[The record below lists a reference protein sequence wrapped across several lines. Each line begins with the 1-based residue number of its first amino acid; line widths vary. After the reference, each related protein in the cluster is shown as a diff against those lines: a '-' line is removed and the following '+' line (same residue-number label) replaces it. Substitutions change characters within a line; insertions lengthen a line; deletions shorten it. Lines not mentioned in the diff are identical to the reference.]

1 MRLLLALLLVPLLQL
16 SAGDSGDAPKVA
28 VLRLVDAINA
38 TKSYQARIE
47 TFKQEKAQIDAKV
60 KEFEETVQKLTTS
73 IEAIPA
79 GNEKLGQLQ
88 EELEATKARREA
100 FVRRITG
107 EFERRQIAIIRE
119 QYQTARALLGEFCKQ
134 RGIKLVVQAAE
145 DDIGA
150 RDLMLMNLRVEM
162 QTALYFDAD
171 QDITDAFVGFA
182 NQKYAEKAGAKP
194 GAAAAEPATGG
205 TK

>member
-47 TFKQEKAQIDAKV
+47 SFKQEKAGIDAKV
-60 KEFEETVQKLTTS
+60 KEFEEMVQKLATS

-79 GNEKLGQLQ
+79 GNDKLGQLQ

-100 FVRRITG
+100 FVRRVTG

-119 QYQTARALLGEFCKQ
+119 QYQAARTLLGEFCKQ

-145 DDIGA
+145 NDIGA

-182 NQKYAEKAGAKP
+182 NQKFTEKSGAKAVDP
-194 GAAAAEPATGG
+194 AIGGA
-205 TK
+205 K

>member
-1 MRLLLALLLVPLLQL
+1 MRLILALLLSLPLLPL
-16 SAGDSGDAPKVA
+16 AAGDSGDAPKVA

-38 TKSYQARIE
+38 TKSYQARIDV
-47 TFKQEKAQIDAKV
+47 FKQEKAGIDAKV
-60 KEFEETVQKLTTS
+60 KEFEEQIQKLTTS

-100 FVRRITG
+100 FVRRITS

-119 QYQTARALLGEFCKQ
+119 QYQVARGLLGEFCRQ
-134 RGIKLVVQAAE
+134 RGIKIVVQAAE
-145 DDIGA
+145 NEIGA

-162 QTALYFDAD
+162 QTALYYDAD

-182 NQKYAEKAGAKP
+182 NQKFAEKAVEKAADPAAGGAK
-194 GAAAAEPATGG
+194 
-205 TK
+205 

>member
-47 TFKQEKAQIDAKV
+47 NFKQEKAQIDAKV
-60 KEFEETVQKLTTS
+60 KEFDETVQKLTTS

-79 GNEKLGQLQ
+79 GNDKLGQLQ

-107 EFERRQIAIIRE
+107 EFERRQITIIRE
-119 QYQTARALLGEFCKQ
+119 QYQVARSLLGEFCRQ

-182 NQKYAEKAGAKP
+182 NQKFAEKAAGK
-194 GAAAAEPATGG
+194 AAEPATGG
-205 TK
+205 AK